1 MKEINKKSYNLMLRA
16 LSTFGNEVFTSN
28 KFTDACRDWG
38 VSSYMLTSNNNT
50 RTKFLHTHCLQLGGS
65 GSKTWKRRL
74 RNSFTPVVDYTKQ
87 IKSSKGQP
95 IDRVTLRDTGDFH
108 ASAAKSQDIKV
119 QAITPALNEG
129 DCIEFLKSLGY
140 KIYKTIEL

>member
-1 MKEINKKSYNLMLRA
+1 MKEIDKKSYNLMLRA

-28 KFTDACRDWG
+28 KFTDACCASG
-38 VSSYMLTSNNNT
+38 VSSYILTSNNSS
-50 RTKFLHTHCLQLGGS
+50 RAKFLHKHCIQLGGS
-65 GSKTWKRRL
+65 GSKTWQRRL
-74 RNSFTPVVDYTKQ
+74 IV
-87 IKSSKGQP
+87 
-95 IDRVTLRDTGDFH
+95 
-108 ASAAKSQDIKV
+108 AKSQDIKV

>member
-50 RTKFLHTHCLQLGGS
+50 RTKFLHTHCLQLGGA
-65 GSKTWKRRL
+65 GSKTWQRKAL
-74 RNSFTPVVDYTKQ
+74 TPFGEFN
-87 IKSSKGQP
+87 IKSNNQQ
-95 IDRVTLRDTGDFH
+95 L
-108 ASAAKSQDIKV
+108 
-119 QAITPALNEG
+119 TPALNEAE
-129 DCIEFLKSLGY
+129 CIEFLKSKGY